1 LTTALYQYR
10 WLLLELVSRDLVLRY
25 RGSVLGFLWTLL
37 NPLLFLTVYTLVFSV
52 YLRVPIPH
60 YPVFL
65 IAGLVP
71 WTWFAGAVMMGT
83 TAIVDGRMFVGKAV
97 FTPVVLVL
105 VPPLSHFINFA
116 LSLPVLAAI
125 CLFYGAPLGWPI
137 LALPALIAI
146 QLLFTVGVLLAISTL
161 NVFFRD
167 MQNLVQIFVMIAM
180 YLSPIFYP
188 IASVPE
194 AFRPFVLLNP
204 MVPVVLGYQ
213 RIFYY
218 DALPSFSET
227 SLAFAVALAVYGVGL
242 WIFERY
248 KDSLGEYL

>member
-1 LTTALYQYR
+1 LTSALYQYR

-25 RGSVLGFLWTLL
+25 RGSILGFLWTLL

-71 WTWFAGAVMMGT
+71 WTWFAGAVTMGAT
-83 TAIVDGRMFVGKAV
+83 SIVDGRMFVGKAV

-116 LSLPVLAAI
+116 LSLPILAAI
-125 CLFYGAPLGWPI
+125 CMFYGAPLGLPI
-137 LALPALIAI
+137 LALPVLVVI
-146 QLLFTVGVLLAISTL
+146 QIIFTTGVLLAISTL

-167 MQNLVQIFVMIAM
+167 MQNLVQIFVMIAL

-188 IASVPE
+188 LTSVPE
-194 AFRPFVLLNP
+194 TFRPFVLLNP

-213 RIFYY
+213 NIFYY
-218 DALPSFSET
+218 GKWPNWIEL
-227 SLAFAVALAVYGVGL
+227 SLALVVALAVYAFGV